1 MATPT
6 HVLLVDDDEGLA
18 GGVQAVLESK
28 EFKVT
33 YVKDGDFAVD
43 LLDEDPSVDVVLTD
57 FNMPVMDG
65 MELLAAVKER
75 RPNLPVI
82 IMTAFSTTQ
91 RAIEATKK
99 GAFDYL
105 LKPFEMPDLIAAV
118 EKAASTAKLTAKR
131 ISLGKDDDEESD
143 AIVGDSRPMQEV
155 FKVIGR
161 VAASKV
167 PVLVTGETGTGKE
180 LVARA
185 LYQNSE
191 RNKAAFVAV
200 NCAAI
205 PESLIE
211 SELFG
216 HERGAFTSAVSQ
228 RIGRFEQAHKG
239 TLFLDEIGDLPLDTQ
254 AKLLRVLQEKTVTR
268 VGGKDEISVDVRIIC
283 ATHHQLNEL
292 VEEGAFREDLYYRI
306 NGEVIEL
313 PPLRERGDDIDEL
326 TNYLLSSFARED
338 DLPAPSIHRDAVKVL
353 AAYDWPGNIRQ
364 LGNVL
369 RRSLM
374 ASGGLPISAESIEKA
389 LKQSPR
395 KKANA
400 PESSL
405 GELPSA
411 IATELEQARLASEG
425 DVHASIMDKVER
437 EIFLQ
442 AISAS
447 QGNQSAMA
455 KWLGLSRLTV
465 RDKLDKY
472 GLIPKRGSE
481 K

>member
-1 MATPT
+1 
-6 HVLLVDDDEGLA
+6 
-18 GGVQAVLESK
+18 
-28 EFKVT
+28 
-33 YVKDGDFAVD
+33 VD

>member
-1 MATPT
+1 
-6 HVLLVDDDEGLA
+6 
-18 GGVQAVLESK
+18 
-28 EFKVT
+28 
-33 YVKDGDFAVD
+33 
-43 LLDEDPSVDVVLTD
+43 
-57 FNMPVMDG
+57 
-65 MELLAAVKER
+65 
-75 RPNLPVI
+75 
-82 IMTAFSTTQ
+82 MT
-91 RAIEATKK
+91 
-99 GAFDYL
+99 
-105 LKPFEMPDLIAAV
+105 
-118 EKAASTAKLTAKR
+118 
-131 ISLGKDDDEESD
+131 
-143 AIVGDSRPMQEV
+143 
-155 FKVIGR
+155 
-161 VAASKV
+161 
-167 PVLVTGETGTGKE
+167 VLVTGETGTGKE

-254 AKLLRVLQEKTVTR
+254 SKLLRVLQEKTVTR

-292 VEEGAFREDLYYRI
+292 VQEGAFREDLYYRI

-326 TNYLLSSFARED
+326 TNYLLSGFARED
-338 DLPAPSIHRDAVKVL
+338 DLPAPSIHRDALKVIT
-353 AAYDWPGNIRQ
+353 AYDWPGNIRQ

-369 RRSLM
+369 RRALM

-395 KKANA
+395 IKAHA